1 MFYLIA
7 NHNEVFGIDGCW
19 DYFEAGHGKGPCD
32 GVAGSIKRQADQ
44 AAKHGVPMA
53 DAEVFYRYWSVC
65 LGLQGSL

>member
-53 DAEVFYRYWSVC
+53 DP
-65 LGLQGSL
+65 GGGT